1 MDGRPPEIVEF
12 QPFFSSYVTK
22 GKARDIYVIWNNSLR
37 YAPQQTA
44 LQGKTFG
51 KAHDI
56 YQIIKYLLR
65 YATKKAPW

>member
-1 MDGRPPEIVEF
+1 MGGQPPEIVEF
-12 QPFFSSYVTK
+12 QPAFSLCVTE

-44 LQGKTFG
+44 LKGKTFG

-56 YQIIKYLLR
+56 YQISKYLLR
-65 YATKKAPW
+65 YATKKAP